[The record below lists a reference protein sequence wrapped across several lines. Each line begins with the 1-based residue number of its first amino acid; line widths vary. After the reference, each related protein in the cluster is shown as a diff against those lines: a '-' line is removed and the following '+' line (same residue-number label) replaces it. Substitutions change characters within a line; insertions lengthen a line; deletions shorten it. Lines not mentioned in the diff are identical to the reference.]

1 MKSEY
6 EKIVNTK
13 YWIGKDKTPDMA
25 IEIIEIFGNR
35 VHFKYIFNNGG
46 SIFAE
51 RHLPVEVFVKCY
63 IPNEAMNILYG
74 NKT

>member
-6 EKIVNTK
+6 QKIIDTK
-13 YWIGKDKTPDMA
+13 YWISTNRDADMA

-35 VHFKYIFNNGG
+35 VHFKYVFNNP
-46 SIFAE
+46 SIYAE
-51 RHLPVEVFVKCY
+51 RHLPVEVFIKFY

-74 NKT
+74 KI